1 MEQPINMFTDPVI
14 GPPLTVIFI
23 ICCLAGIV
31 FLLIEN
37 WPKIHQQAQPKAQKV
52 PDVRYEQYIVV
63 DDEIIYPVAVVD
75 HIDTKV

>member
-1 MEQPINMFTDPVI
+1 MSQPINMFTDPVI
-14 GPPLTVIFI
+14 GPPLTVVFI

-37 WPKIHQQAQPKAQKV
+37 WPKSKPKAQKA
-52 PDVRYEQYIVV
+52 PDVRYESYMVLEDGTIL
-63 DDEIIYPVAVVD
+63 YPIAVVD

>member
-1 MEQPINMFTDPVI
+1 MSHPINMFTDPVI

-31 FLLIEN
+31 FLLMEN
-37 WPKIHQQAQPKAQKV
+37 WPKAQPKAQKV

-75 HIDTKV
+75 HIDTKA